1 MIPAEGSCVDLLD
14 RKFAKLIRLV
24 VNLSDPDFTSGRLA
38 KKEVTLEEEELQ
50 RIDLS
55 LLGVSMVR
63 EVILCNFMLPL
74 AAAGIELVLCS
85 HDRVLVRKV
94 EELASNFD
102 GDWLIAI
109 QREKPNS
116 GTPSM
121 IVNIAAHVEF
131 HKVGKPGKS
140 GEKARPNLL
149 HIKRNEAD
157 ESLIVQSIDEKPL
170 RESVLDDLWINFP
183 MGKKEIAPSLI
194 HHWWPVWTHTN
205 IQPILECRVAHENE
219 RSLALRSNVS
229 NACISH
235 GVLLYLSFHM
245 ADDKERKTLEE
256 RNQMSDLERLRHSCA
271 HVLATAISRLWP
283 DAQFAAGPPVE
294 GGFYYDVD
302 LEHRISSA
310 DFEKIEAEMKKVV
323 KANDPF
329 ERLVVSRAEAM
340 ELAQS
345 GRLAA
350 LSERDVPSVF
360 KVDLLND
367 IPEDEEIS
375 IYKNGDF
382 WDLCAG
388 PHVGRTGNCKAFKVM
403 SVASAFYK
411 GDKDKQ
417 SLQRIYGTCF
427 KNKTLLDEHLE
438 RLEEAKKRDHRRLG
452 REMNLFA
459 FDESVGQGLPL
470 WKPKGGIIRRELQDF
485 ISEELDKQGY
495 YQVFTPHIGKLDLY
509 RTSGHFPYYEESQF
523 PPIVERD
530 AMKSLADD
538 GVTCSDL
545 VNYISTGEIE
555 GFLLKPMNC
564 PHHIK
569 IFDSEHRSYRD
580 LPVRLAEFGTVYRWE
595 QSGELGGLT
604 RVRSFT
610 QDDAHLFCMPEQLG
624 EEIQGCLGLVKK
636 VLGTL
641 GMDQYGVRL
650 SLRDPD
656 SDKYVGDPA
665 NWDKAEAALR
675 EAVESLGV
683 DYTEELGE
691 AAFYG
696 PKIDFVVKDVI
707 GRDWQLG
714 TVQVDYNLPERF
726 NLSYIGSDNKPHRP
740 VMIHRAPFG
749 SLERFV
755 GLLIEH
761 FEGKFPTWLAPEQV
775 RVLPIS
781 EKFKDQADVLVSR
794 LAEKGVRVKVDHTGD
809 KIGAKIR
816 LARMD
821 RVPYLAV
828 LGAREVEDQTV
839 SVRHRDQGD
848 LGSIPTDDFVE
859 KILQDVSRRSLS

>member
-1 MIPAEGSCVDLLD
+1 M
-14 RKFAKLIRLV
+14 
-24 VNLSDPDFTSGRLA
+24 
-38 KKEVTLEEEELQ
+38 
-50 RIDLS
+50 
-55 LLGVSMVR
+55 
-63 EVILCNFMLPL
+63 
-74 AAAGIELVLCS
+74 
-85 HDRVLVRKV
+85 
-94 EELASNFD
+94 
-102 GDWLIAI
+102 
-109 QREKPNS
+109 
-116 GTPSM
+116 
-121 IVNIAAHVEF
+121 
-131 HKVGKPGKS
+131 
-140 GEKARPNLL
+140 
-149 HIKRNEAD
+149 AD
-157 ESLIVQSIDEKPL
+157 EKD
-170 RESVLDDLWINFP
+170 
-183 MGKKEIAPSLI
+183 
-194 HHWWPVWTHTN
+194 
-205 IQPILECRVAHENE
+205 
-219 RSLALRSNVS
+219 
-229 NACISH
+229 
-235 GVLLYLSFHM
+235 
-245 ADDKERKTLEE
+245 RKTLED

-271 HVLATAISRLWP
+271 HVLATAISRIWP

-302 LEHRISSA
+302 LEHRISPA
-310 DFEKIEAEMKKVV
+310 DFDQIEAEMKKIV
-323 KANDPF
+323 KENAPF
-329 ERLVVSRAEAM
+329 ERMVVSRDEAM
-340 ELAQS
+340 VMAKS
-345 GRLAA
+345 GRLASVA
-350 LSERDVPSVF
+350 EREVESIF

-375 IYKNGDF
+375 IFKNGDF

-388 PHVGRTGNCKAFKVM
+388 PHVGRTGNCKAHKLM

-411 GDKDKQ
+411 GDKDRQ

-427 KNKTLLDEHLE
+427 KNRTLLDEHLE

-452 REMNLFA
+452 KEMGLFA

-485 ISEELDKQGY
+485 ITEELDKQGY
-495 YQVFTPHIGKLDLY
+495 FQVFTPHIGKLDLY
-509 RTSGHFPYYEESQF
+509 RTSGHFPYYEDSQF
-523 PPIVERD
+523 PPVVERD
-530 AMKSLADD
+530 ALKKLSDE
-538 GVTCSDL
+538 GTSCSEL
-545 VNYISTGEIE
+545 LNKISIGEIE

-610 QDDAHLFCMPEQLG
+610 QDDAHLFCTPDQVG
-624 EEIQGCLGLVKK
+624 DEIQGCLGLVKK

-641 GMDQYGVRL
+641 GITKYGVRL

-656 SDKYVGDPA
+656 SDKYVGDPED
-665 NWDKAEAALR
+665 WDKAEAALR
-675 EAVESLGV
+675 EAIQTLGV
-683 DYTEELGE
+683 DYTEEQGE

-714 TVQVDYNLPERF
+714 TVQVDYNLPKRF
-726 NLSYIGSDNKPHRP
+726 NLSYIGSDNAPHRP

-781 EKFKDQADVLVSR
+781 EKFTKEAEALVKA
-794 LAEKGVRVKVDHTGD
+794 LAEVGARVAIDNTGD

-828 LGAREVEDQTV
+828 IGAKEVEENSV
-839 SVRHRDQGD
+839 SVRQRDQGD
-848 LGSIPTDDFVE
+848 LGSIPMNDFIS
-859 KILQDVSRRSLS
+859 KISQDIATRSL